1 MVRSLFQKKFRVKD
15 ELFTARVEER
25 SPLFAIKLPE
35 KFLRKNPDQN
45 VAMEYNVNRL
55 VTTRDIG
62 MTLMD
67 LANMSFTANPI
78 KEKDD
83 DKQMTREEEACILV
97 TTRDIGMTLMDLAN
111 MSFTANPIKEK
122 DNDKQMTREEEA
134 LAGASLLRHIHSNW
148 RSCDDAGIPPQ
159 LCLCMDKKILQS
171 DDYTK

>member
-1 MVRSLFQKKFRVKD
+1 
-15 ELFTARVEER
+15 
-25 SPLFAIKLPE
+25 
-35 KFLRKNPDQN
+35 
-45 VAMEYNVNRL
+45 
-55 VTTRDIG
+55 

-83 DKQMTREEEACILV
+83 
-97 TTRDIGMTLMDLAN
+97 
-111 MSFTANPIKEK
+111 
-122 DNDKQMTREEEA
+122 DKQMTREEEA

-171 DDYTK
+171 DDYTNDTEEYELMFEYVKAEILLNDCVEKVEQTPALRKVVVFSLNAMVQHGVRQEQDWHRARSSYRDLGMKYLEIAVRVFPFRKGTDKF